1 VALANRLVTMLWGC
15 GAVVQL
21 ICVVLHRKSS
31 TNQLDYGGDDDD
43 DGDGDDDAGP
53 GQATQR

>member
-1 VALANRLVTMLWGC
+1 VTLANRLVTMLWGC

-31 TNQLDYGGDDDD
+31 TNQLDYGGDGDD
-43 DGDGDDDAGP
+43 DGDDDAGP